1 VKIEVHGRT
10 DQLRYRQLPL
20 PRHGQAELF
29 RAAYGPTVRAFES
42 LDEDG
47 RAALAAD
54 LAAHWTTG
62 RAGHLHLVPRAK

>member
-47 RAALAAD
+47 RAAWPPISPRTGPLAAPG
-54 LAAHWTTG
+54 TFT
-62 RAGHLHLVPRAK
+62 